1 MEFAGKKVLVFG
13 TGISGIAAAKL
24 LENVGAAVVLF
35 DGNQELDKKHVLENF
50 EADHMP
56 ELYVGELPEEVRAGL
71 DLVVL
76 SPGVPT
82 DLPFV
87 NELRDAGLPIWG
99 EIELAYRCKKVMYLR
114 LPEQMER
121 QRTLHCLERS

>member
-1 MEFAGKKVLVFG
+1 MELKGKKVLVFG

-76 SPGVPT
+76 SGCT
-82 DLPFV
+82 D
-87 NELRDAGLPIWG
+87 
-99 EIELAYRCKKVMYLR
+99 
-114 LPEQMER
+114 
-121 QRTLHCLERS
+121 RSSVCQ

>member
-35 DGNQELDKKHVLENF
+35 DGNQELDKKHVRENF

-56 ELYVGELPEEVRAGL
+56 E
-71 DLVVL
+71 
-76 SPGVPT
+76 
-82 DLPFV
+82 
-87 NELRDAGLPIWG
+87 
-99 EIELAYRCKKVMYLR
+99 
-114 LPEQMER
+114 
-121 QRTLHCLERS
+121 

>member
-56 ELYVGELPEEVRAGL
+56 ELYVGELPEEVRDFQSGARSNWHI
-71 DLVVL
+71 DV
-76 SPGVPT
+76 
-82 DLPFV
+82 
-87 NELRDAGLPIWG
+87 
-99 EIELAYRCKKVMYLR
+99 KKVMYLR
-114 LPEQMER
+114 LPEQTER
-121 QRTLHCLERS
+121 QRPLHCLERS